1 MGIAD
6 MGVFSA
12 KDDIALPNFGKCTGL
27 TSNLMGL
34 TSHVEILTYLYVVP
48 DDPDPRSSVP
58 VYYESNGSQVPLV
71 CLGPRSLIYR

>member
-12 KDDIALPNFGKCTGL
+12 KDDIALLIFGKCTGL

-34 TSHVEILTYLYVVP
+34 TSHVEILTYPYVVP

-58 VYYESNGSQVPLV
+58 VYYESNSSQAYPW
-71 CLGPRSLIYR
+71 YA

>member
-1 MGIAD
+1 MPWGLQT

-34 TSHVEILTYLYVVP
+34 TSRVEILTYLYVVP

-58 VYYESNGSQVPLV
+58 VSYESNGPQAYP
-71 CLGPRSLIYR
+71 